1 MEKTYNLDKGLKIT
15 SKKDKVVVN
24 VIRIKATKDRQNT
37 NRQFFKI
44 IENLFVSFY
53 KQNIQKIFI

>member
-1 MEKTYNLDKGLKIT
+1 MM
-15 SKKDKVVVN
+15 KDKAVVN
-24 VIRIKATKDRQNT
+24 VIRIRATKDRQNT